1 MSTKINDYLEPF
13 KNYHIC
19 NNKLYNIGELLGI
32 RNYIHI
38 GNMMDADKLWL
49 SYKYKTI
56 YDDKF
61 INNFTT
67 VYELPFKEYSLNR
80 IVKHWKYDS
89 YGNLLSKNIMKP
101 EGQLCPWK
109 TNEDIAKNSGKT
121 KIQELIGCNLE
132 KNQTCS
138 GFCTFPSNGE
148 LNTPSGIIWN
158 LSDYINENNL
168 SDTINSQ
175 WNYLKDLNLK
185 NNNETF
191 IIPSASFNRYLYANS
206 DIEVFDDLEINFTKN
221 PQNFLDEL
229 NSFNNLENLHKS
241 FRSIYQGFGG
251 FLEDN
256 VQKYPRY
263 LETYHTQILSGFTL
277 AKNTPFNGPHI
288 ITNGTLIYGWDYDKN
303 NSSKILPSGYFAIF
317 RVKNWWSN
325 SIKCTGTIKAIP
337 VTDLNTI
344 NMPLNLSKVLQ
355 TTSKY
360 DYVERMYGFFKYQ
373 QENLHKSNIYSIK
386 IANSGLNPENDEKL
400 TYYQKNELITILETN
415 NYYNKTFKYIEN
427 EDKFYNTSTETNP
440 EIVSISFDDMYSMSG
455 WNYSIIDKTEY
466 YYRIEEEYK
475 ISQKNKIRKNI
486 RDLLENAIRNSVIK
500 YMPVDTTL
508 WKIMYTGK

>member
-1 MSTKINDYLEPF
+1 MIS
-13 KNYHIC
+13 
-19 NNKLYNIGELLGI
+19 
-32 RNYIHI
+32 
-38 GNMMDADKLWL
+38 A
-49 SYKYKTI
+49 
-56 YDDKF
+56 
-61 INNFTT
+61 
-67 VYELPFKEYSLNR
+67 
-80 IVKHWKYDS
+80 
-89 YGNLLSKNIMKP
+89 NLRS
-101 EGQLCPWK
+101 
-109 TNEDIAKNSGKT
+109 
-121 KIQELIGCNLE
+121 
-132 KNQTCS
+132 
-138 GFCTFPSNGE
+138 F
-148 LNTPSGIIWN
+148 
-158 LSDYINENNL
+158 
-168 SDTINSQ
+168 
-175 WNYLKDLNLK
+175 
-185 NNNETF
+185 
-191 IIPSASFNRYLYANS
+191 PSASFNRYLYANS

-241 FRSIYQGFGG
+241 FRSIFQGFGG

-263 LETYHTQILSGFTL
+263 LETYNTQILSGFTL

-288 ITNGTLIYGWDYDKN
+288 ITNGTLIYGWDYDNN

-486 RDLLENAIRNSVIK
+486 RDLLETAIRNSVIK